1 MENTKVICKNNE
13 LNGEEQQRYLELEK
27 MEREN
32 RAKSELLLSMS
43 HNMRTPLNAIMGLVS
58 LMENDVDDSNKVME
72 NVQKLKSSC
81 RYLLSMINDMLDMNS
96 IESQLFTINSSEFEP
111 GNLIDDINIVMEQLA
126 AEKKIR
132 YIVDKEYV
140 SEDRLIGDK
149 VHLYQVLLNILSN
162 AVKYTPE
169 DGEVRFVT
177 RQSIKGK
184 SCVIRFEISD
194 TGIGMSKEFMSR
206 LFEPYTREMD
216 RIPNGTIGNGLGLSI
231 VKKLV
236 DLMDGKIYVSSTPG
250 KGSTFTIEMSL
261 NIVEDVEVV
270 EENEVKEPEVVEI
283 PKCFE
288 GLRFLIAEDN
298 KMNGDIIATFLQY
311 ESAHSVVCMN
321 GRDALETYMNEPAGT
336 FDMVLMDTRM
346 PLMNGYEV
354 SMAIRNSDKDDA
366 QTIPI
371 LSMTADAFG
380 EDAVKAKNAGMNGHI
395 AKPIDFEVLRAII
408 SKNLR

>member
-1 MENTKVICKNNE
+1 METTRIIYKDNE
-13 LNGEEQQRYLELEK
+13 LKRDEQQRYLELEK
-27 MEREN
+27 LERDN

-58 LMENDVDDSNKVME
+58 LMENDVNDAVKVME

-111 GNLIDDINIVMEQLA
+111 ENLIDDINIVMEQLA
-126 AEKKIR
+126 AEKKVR
-132 YIVDKEYV
+132 YIVDKENI
-140 SEDRLIGDK
+140 SSDRIIGDK

-169 DGEVRFVT
+169 GGEVRFVT
-177 RQSIKGK
+177 RQSIKEK
-184 SCVIRFEISD
+184 SSVIRFEISD
-194 TGIGMSKEFMSR
+194 TGIGMSKEFMER
-206 LFEPYTREMD
+206 LFEPYAREMD
-216 RIPNGTIGNGLGLSI
+216 RIPNGTMGNGLGLSI

-236 DLMDGKIYVSSTPG
+236 DLMDGKIYVSSTVG
-250 KGSTFTIEMSL
+250 RGSTFIIEMSL
-261 NIVEDVEVV
+261 DIVDDID
-270 EENEVKEPEVVEI
+270 ENEANEPEVDEI
-283 PKCFE
+283 AKCFK
-288 GLRFLIAEDN
+288 GRRFLIAEDN
-298 KMNGDIIATFLQY
+298 KINGDIIATFLQY
-311 ESAHSVVCMN
+311 ESASSVVCMD
-321 GRDALETYMNEPAGT
+321 GRDALETYMREPAGT
-336 FDMVLMDTRM
+336 FDMILMDTRM

-354 SMAIRNSDKDDA
+354 SMAIRNSDKEDA
-366 QTIPI
+366 KTIPI

-408 SKNLR
+408 TKNLK

>member
-1 MENTKVICKNNE
+1 METTRIIYKDNE
-13 LNGEEQQRYLELEK
+13 LKRDEQQRYLELEK
-27 MEREN
+27 LERDN

-58 LMENDVDDSNKVME
+58 LMENDVNDAVKVME

-111 GNLIDDINIVMEQLA
+111 ENLIDDINIVMEQLA
-126 AEKKIR
+126 AEKKVR
-132 YIVDKEYV
+132 YIVDKENI
-140 SEDRLIGDK
+140 SSDRIIGDK

-169 DGEVRFVT
+169 GGEVRFVT
-177 RQSIKGK
+177 RQSIKEK
-184 SCVIRFEISD
+184 SSVIRFEISD
-194 TGIGMSKEFMSR
+194 TGIGMSKEFMER
-206 LFEPYTREMD
+206 LFEPYAREMD
-216 RIPNGTIGNGLGLSI
+216 RIPNGTMGNGLGLSI

-236 DLMDGKIYVSSTPG
+236 DLMDGKIYVSSTVG
-250 KGSTFTIEMSL
+250 RGSTFIIEMSL
-261 NIVEDVEVV
+261 DIVDDID
-270 EENEVKEPEVVEI
+270 ENEVNEPEVDEI
-283 PKCFE
+283 AKCFK
-288 GLRFLIAEDN
+288 GRRFLIAEDN
-298 KMNGDIIATFLQY
+298 KINGDIIATFLQY
-311 ESAHSVVCMN
+311 ESASSVVCMD
-321 GRDALETYMNEPAGT
+321 GRDALETFMREPAGT
-336 FDMVLMDTRM
+336 FDMILMDTRM

-408 SKNLR
+408 TKNLK

>member
-1 MENTKVICKNNE
+1 MENTKNIYNHE
-13 LNGEEQQRYLELEK
+13 LNGEEEQRYLELEK

-32 RAKSELLLSMS
+32 RAKSEILLSMS

-58 LMENDVDDSNKVME
+58 LMENDVNDADKVME

-96 IESQLFTINSSEFEP
+96 IESQLFTINNSEFEP
-111 GNLIDDINIVMEQLA
+111 ESLIDDINIVMEQLA
-126 AEKKIR
+126 AEKKVR
-132 YIVDKEYV
+132 YIVDKENI
-140 SEDRLIGDK
+140 STDRLVGDK
-149 VHLYQVLLNILSN
+149 AHLYQVLLNILSN

-169 DGEVRFVT
+169 GGVVRFVT
-177 RQSIKGK
+177 SQSVKGK
-184 SCVIRFEISD
+184 SCAVRFEISD
-194 TGIGMSKEFMSR
+194 TGIGMSKEFMGR
-206 LFEPYTREMD
+206 LFEPYAREMD

-236 DLMDGKIYVSSTPG
+236 DLMDGKIYVSSIPG
-250 KGSTFTIEMSL
+250 NGSTFTIEMSL
-261 NIVEDVEVV
+261 NIAEDNEII
-270 EENEVKEPEVVEI
+270 EENEVKEPETADM

-288 GLRFLIAEDN
+288 GRRFLIAEDN
-298 KMNGDIIATFLQY
+298 KINGDIISTFLKY

-354 SMAIRNSDKDDA
+354 SMAIRSSDKDDA

-408 SKNLR
+408 LKNLR

>member
-1 MENTKVICKNNE
+1 METTRIIYKDNE
-13 LNGEEQQRYLELEK
+13 LKRDEQQRYLELEK
-27 MEREN
+27 LERDN

-58 LMENDVDDSNKVME
+58 LMENDVNDAVKVME

-111 GNLIDDINIVMEQLA
+111 ENLIDDINIVMEQLA
-126 AEKKIR
+126 AEKKVR
-132 YIVDKEYV
+132 YIVDKENI
-140 SEDRLIGDK
+140 SSDRIIGDK

-169 DGEVRFVT
+169 GGEVRFVT
-177 RQSIKGK
+177 RQSIKEK
-184 SCVIRFEISD
+184 SSFIRFEISD
-194 TGIGMSKEFMSR
+194 TGIGMSKEFMER
-206 LFEPYTREMD
+206 LFEPYAREMD
-216 RIPNGTIGNGLGLSI
+216 RIPNGTMGNGLGLSI

-236 DLMDGKIYVSSTPG
+236 DLMDGKIYVSSTVG
-250 KGSTFTIEMSL
+250 RGSTFIIEMSL
-261 NIVEDVEVV
+261 DIVDDID
-270 EENEVKEPEVVEI
+270 ENEVNETEVDEI
-283 PKCFE
+283 SKCFK
-288 GLRFLIAEDN
+288 GRRFLIAEDN
-298 KMNGDIIATFLQY
+298 KINGDIIATFLQY
-311 ESAHSVVCMN
+311 ESASSVVCMD
-321 GRDALETYMNEPAGT
+321 GRDALETFMREPAGT
-336 FDMVLMDTRM
+336 FDMILMDTRM

-408 SKNLR
+408 TKNLK

>member
-1 MENTKVICKNNE
+1 METTRIIYKDNE
-13 LNGEEQQRYLELEK
+13 LKRDEQQRYLELEK
-27 MEREN
+27 LERDN

-43 HNMRTPLNAIMGLVS
+43 HNMRTPLNAIMGLVA
-58 LMENDVDDSNKVME
+58 LMENDVNDAVKVME

-111 GNLIDDINIVMEQLA
+111 ENLIDDINIVMEQLA
-126 AEKKIR
+126 AEKKVR
-132 YIVDKEYV
+132 YIVDKENI
-140 SEDRLIGDK
+140 SSDSIIGDK

-169 DGEVRFVT
+169 GGEVRFVT
-177 RQSIKGK
+177 RQSIKEK
-184 SCVIRFEISD
+184 SSVIRFEISD
-194 TGIGMSKEFMSR
+194 TGIGMSKEFMER
-206 LFEPYTREMD
+206 LFEPYAREMD
-216 RIPNGTIGNGLGLSI
+216 RIPNGTMGNGLGLSI

-236 DLMDGKIYVSSTPG
+236 DLMDGKIYVSSTVG
-250 KGSTFTIEMSL
+250 RGSTFIIEMSL
-261 NIVEDVEVV
+261 DIVDNID
-270 EENEVKEPEVVEI
+270 ENEVNEPEVDEI
-283 PKCFE
+283 AKCFK
-288 GLRFLIAEDN
+288 GRRFLIAEDN
-298 KMNGDIIATFLQY
+298 KINGDIIATFLQY
-311 ESAHSVVCMN
+311 ESASSVVCMD
-321 GRDALETYMNEPAGT
+321 GRDALETYMREPAGT
-336 FDMVLMDTRM
+336 FDMILMDTRM

-354 SMAIRNSDKDDA
+354 SMAIRNSDKEDA

-408 SKNLR
+408 TKNLK